1 MVKRVIDVC
10 NKKGVTTSVCDQ
22 TLSVYASFREFLVR
36 AGATSMSVNPDTVV
50 YTRKMVTQIER
61 KVMLEKLQGID
72 RSDPDWEMKI
82 D

>member
-10 NKKGVTTSVCDQ
+10 NKKGVTTSVCGQ
-22 TLSVYASFREFLVR
+22 APSVYSSFCEFLVR

-50 YTRKMVTQIER
+50 YTRKMVAQIER
-61 KVMLEKLQGID
+61 KVMLEKLQDID
-72 RSDPDWEMKI
+72 RSDPDWDMTI